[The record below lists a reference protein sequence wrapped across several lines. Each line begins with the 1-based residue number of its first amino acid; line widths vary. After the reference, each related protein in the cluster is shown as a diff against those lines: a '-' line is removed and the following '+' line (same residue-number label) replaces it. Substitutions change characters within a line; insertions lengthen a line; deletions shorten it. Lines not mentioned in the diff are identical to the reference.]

1 MGYARSDSQAE
12 HQAGVAQLRAGGR
25 GRGGAVVG
33 MIGSKVPVLERP
45 DALDVSRM
53 VLLKRGKTVLLPSED
68 ATDITKD
75 LTAPLRQIQSEF
87 GPDAIR
93 WMHANADALREQYQP
108 LLAGQS
114 AAVAQ
119 EIDPDLATA
128 FIDLINEQ

>member
-12 HQAGVAQLRAGGR
+12 HQAGVAKLRAG

-33 MIGSKVPVLERP
+33 LIGSKVPVLERP

>member
-25 GRGGAVVG
+25 GGAVVG
-33 MIGSKVPVLERP
+33 LIGSKVPVLERP

-53 VLLKRGKTVLLPSED
+53 VLLKRGKAVLLPSED

>member
-1 MGYARSDSQAE
+1 MGYGRSDSQAE
-12 HQAGVAQLRAGGR
+12 HQAGVAKLRAG

-33 MIGSKVPVLERP
+33 LIGSKVPVLERP

-53 VLLKRGKTVLLPSED
+53 ILLKRGKTVLLPSED